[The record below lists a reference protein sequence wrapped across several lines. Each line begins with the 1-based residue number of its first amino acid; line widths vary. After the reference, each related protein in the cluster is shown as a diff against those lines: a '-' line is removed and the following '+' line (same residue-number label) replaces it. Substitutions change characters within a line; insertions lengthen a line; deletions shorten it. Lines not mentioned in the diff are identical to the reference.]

1 VPSSE
6 PNSGAERARLAAAV
20 AGLGTESAFAVLARA
35 QALEAEGREVVH
47 LEIGE
52 PDFATAPHVVEA
64 AVESLRAGRTGYST
78 TAGTA
83 ELREAAARDL
93 SARRGIEVGAEE
105 VLIGNGAKPFL
116 LFTVLALCEPGDEV
130 IVPDPGFPIY
140 ESAVRFAGATPVPL
154 PVAEAGGFG
163 LDLNALAKV
172 LGPRTKLVILNFP
185 HNPTGGAADRAEL
198 DAAAALIARTSAW
211 VLSDEVYSRYL
222 YEGEFASIASTAGM
236 LDRTVLLDGLSKGHA
251 MTGWRCGFAA
261 VPEPLR
267 DAIARFF
274 VNSTSCVPPF
284 VQDGAVAALTG
295 PQDQAEAMVAEF
307 RARRDLLVA
316 GLNAVEGVRCAPPR
330 GAFYAFPNVEAVP
343 GTSGDLARGL
353 LEDAGVAT
361 LDGASFGPGGE
372 GHLRLSYASSRASL
386 ELALER
392 IGAYLGALG

>member
-1 VPSSE
+1 M
-6 PNSGAERARLAAAV
+6 A
-20 AGLGTESAFAVLARA
+20 
-35 QALEAEGREVVH
+35 
-47 LEIGE
+47 
-52 PDFATAPHVVEA
+52 
-64 AVESLRAGRTGYST
+64 SLRAGRTGYSA
-78 TAGTA
+78 TAGTP

-93 SARRGIEVGAEE
+93 SVRRGIEVGADE

-140 ESAVRFAGATPVPL
+140 ESAIRFAGATPAPL

-163 LDLNALAKV
+163 LDLEALERA

-185 HNPTGGAADRAEL
+185 HNPTGGAAGREEL
-198 DAAAALIARTSAW
+198 DAAAALIAESPAW

-222 YEGEFASIASTAGM
+222 YDGEFASIASAPGM

-267 DAIARFF
+267 EAIARFF

-284 VQDGAVAALTG
+284 VQDGAVAALDG
-295 PQDQAEAMVAEF
+295 PQGQVEAMVAEF

-316 GLNAVEGVRCAPPR
+316 GLNAIDGVRCQVRAAPSTPSPTSPPPGCRAMSWPGDYSRTPASRSSTAPPSGPA
-330 GAFYAFPNVEAVP
+330 GATTCASPTPARAPPSSSRWSGSP
-343 GTSGDLARGL
+343 GTSA
-353 LEDAGVAT
+353 
-361 LDGASFGPGGE
+361 ASPKV
-372 GHLRLSYASSRASL
+372 RTR
-386 ELALER
+386 
-392 IGAYLGALG
+392 